1 MCVLCTPASMISVEI
16 SPWAFCASFDYTLIN
31 PLAPTLGGRITE
43 LGDTPK
49 PSAGTNP
56 CTLLGFRIWSSVT
69 LSGGFAPLHP
79 HAGLDSLLLPR
90 WESARGRRKRTNSR
104 QGQLPRTLFCH
115 SRAGGNP
122 DVERAERDETRRHCL
137 HTRFQPPGPHSWGK
151 KRELGDTPKTPCKGA
166 SPLCTP
172 LGDGAIPSPFE
183 RERARV
189 RVK

>member
-1 MCVLCTPASMISVEI
+1 VEI

-122 DVERAERDETRRHCL
+122 DVERAERDRNPPTLPPYSISTPWPPFLGEEKRAGGHPQNPLQRGFAPL
-137 HTRFQPPGPHSWGK
+137 HTSGGRSN
-151 KRELGDTPKTPCKGA
+151 
-166 SPLCTP
+166 PLSLRT
-172 LGDGAIPSPFE
+172 GEG
-183 RERARV
+183 
-189 RVK
+189 